1 MTHPTLVL
9 GIDVAKAKF
18 DVALLNAEDKYRSKV
33 FPNTPVGYRQF
44 LEWLTRHDA
53 REAHLC
59 METTGAYGRDL
70 ARFLAQQQFVSV
82 VNPAQIHAFGKTE
95 LTRAKTDKADARLI
109 ARYCQMHRPAPWV
122 PPAEEIVILQALVHR
137 LEDLLTLQTM
147 ENNRLEAT
155 EGPARESVETVL
167 AVIQQ
172 QIDKVRQQIQSH
184 IDQHP
189 HLKKQKE
196 LLSSIPGI
204 GDNTAATLLAF
215 LCPLDRFRSV
225 KQVVAYAGLNPC
237 IRQSG
242 QWAGKTPIAK
252 AGNALLRTALYLPA
266 VVAKRHNPAI
276 AAFCDRLLARGKRL
290 CRWWSQPCVGSYIWP
305 LVSSSPGGHST
316 PTLGLHSALQAGI

>member
-109 ARYCQMHRPAPWV
+109 ARYCRMHRPAAWV
-122 PPAEEIVILQALVHR
+122 PPADEIVVLQALVQR
-137 LEDLLTLQTM
+137 LDDLLALQTM
-147 ENNRLEAT
+147 ENNRLESA
-155 EGPARESVETVL
+155 EGPARKSVEAVL
-167 AVIQQ
+167 EF
-172 QIDKVRQQIQSH
+172 IDQQIQMVRLQIEIH
-184 IDQHP
+184 IDNHP
-189 HLKKQKE
+189 GLKKQQE

-215 LCPLDRFRSV
+215 LSPLDRFHSV
-225 KQVVAYAGLNPC
+225 KQVVAYAGLNPS

-252 AGNALLRTALYLPA
+252 AGNALLRKALYLPA
-266 VVAKRHNPAI
+266 VTAKRYNPVI
-276 AAFCDRLLARGKRL
+276 SAFCDRLLLNGKRPMQVVVAAMRKL
-290 CRWWSQPCVGSYIWP
+290 
-305 LVSSSPGGHST
+305 
-316 PTLGLHSALQAGI
+316 LHLAFGVLKSGKPFDPEFGFA